1 MKTDSLRTLFPAL
14 AFFLIALACSVWVW
28 MTASSH
34 AESIRNQKENLE
46 LARSA
51 AHAKLMQS
59 GAEKNLILSHL
70 AAYKRLEQ
78 KGMTAGGD
86 RLAWLEAV
94 QNANASSR
102 LYGIQ
107 YTFEPASPT
116 PDATEMEQTLMK
128 LRMPLLTENDLT
140 TFLDKLAASGVG
152 LFRTKSCT
160 LNRTGNPQPEMLNQP
175 GLEAECELLWFGTR
189 ETGDT

>member
-1 MKTDSLRTLFPAL
+1 MNTDSLRSLFPAL
-14 AFFLIALACSVWVW
+14 AFFLIALACSAWIW
-28 MTASSH
+28 MTTSSH
-34 AESIRNQKENLE
+34 AESTRNQKESIE

-51 AHAKLMQS
+51 AQAKLMQS

-78 KGMTAGGD
+78 KGVTAGGN
-86 RLAWLEAV
+86 RLAWLEAA
-94 QNANASSR
+94 QNANESSH

-107 YTFEPASPT
+107 YTFEPASPV
-116 PDATEMEQTLMK
+116 PDAAEMEQTLMK

-140 TFLDKLAASGVG
+140 AFLDKLASSGVG

-160 LNRTGNPQPEMLNQP
+160 LSRTGNPQPEMLNQP
-175 GLEAECELLWFGTR
+175 GLEAECELLWFGAR
-189 ETGDT
+189 KTGGT